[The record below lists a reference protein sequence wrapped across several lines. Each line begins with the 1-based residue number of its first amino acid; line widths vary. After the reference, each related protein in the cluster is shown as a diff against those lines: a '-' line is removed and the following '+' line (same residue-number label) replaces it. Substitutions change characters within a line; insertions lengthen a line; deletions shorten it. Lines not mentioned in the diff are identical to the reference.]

1 MSDFSDLVSHF
12 GAEAQKRLSSLV
24 SGRPEEQLRGPLEI
38 LIPGIAELCGLPAG
52 SVFLVPETP
61 MPDLAIRPDF
71 AVMRQRGTASELL
84 GFVEIKAPGKGA
96 DPRRFTNAH
105 DKKQWEKLKALP
117 NLIYTDGNEFSVWH
131 DGELQAEGSK
141 SGVVKLTGDI
151 HSAGTSLTAPP
162 ELQSAF
168 HSFLTWTPTAPRN
181 ARELALMS
189 ARLCRL
195 LRDEVIERLEAKDKK
210 FADLRADWRQILFPE
225 AKDKEF
231 ADGYAQAVVFGLLM
245 ARARGVSLADGID
258 HAASELRST
267 DSLIGTALGFLT
279 ANPETLSVSLK
290 TLTRVLDVVDWPT
303 VSKGDDDAWLYFYE
317 FFLETYDNKLRKQ
330 TGSYYT
336 PPEVV
341 QAMVRLTDE
350 ALRDPKRFGLT
361 GGLRADEVVVLDPA
375 VGTGT
380 YLLGILRHVVQ
391 RVEADLGAGAVPG
404 VIDAMAKRLIG
415 FELQFGPFVV
425 AQLRLISELVE
436 LTSRKD
442 IQPRLFITDTL
453 SDPEESRTRL
463 PSLFAPLTDS
473 YEEANRIKGQEP
485 ITVVIGNPPY
495 KEKAKG
501 RGGWVENGRQKKNKG
516 KLREAAPLDAWT
528 KDTPKEWNAGPH
540 LKHLKNLYVYFWR
553 WATWKVFGDPPVE
566 GEPPRADRKGVIC
579 FITVA
584 GFLNGPGFQKM
595 RADLR
600 RDADEIWVIDATPE
614 GHQPPV
620 NSRIFQ
626 GVQHP
631 VCIVIAARNTD
642 AGTSDPARVLFRR
655 LPAENRKDK
664 FTALSAIDLNDSG
677 WKVCPEQPRAPFL
690 PAAEGVWGSAAPL
703 GDVFLTDSSG
713 VLTGRTWVIAPD
725 PESLRKRWRLLRD
738 ETNQER
744 KEVLFHPT
752 LRDGELAD
760 RHTNKVVRD
769 GLPGHEFRNYTVA
782 ADTREVVPPVR
793 YAFRSFDRQWVIPD
807 NRVLLSARAEL
818 WDRQSTE
825 QVYLTGLSQTSP
837 KNGPALSFAS
847 AIPDQDHYHGRGG
860 RAFSLWA
867 DRAASQPN
875 VRPALLSRLTRDL
888 GVPVSAPDLMA
899 YIAAIA
905 ANAAYTAR
913 FQSDLI
919 QPGLRIPLTA
929 KAATFAEAVEI
940 GRKVIWLHTY
950 GERFVDPGASRPP
963 GPPRATSGPTMPAS
977 GAVPTDPAKFPEEL
991 RYDEVAKRLYVGEGF
1006 IENVPPEV
1014 RGYEVSGKN
1023 VIDQWFS
1030 YRRLDRTRPIIG
1042 DRRPPSPLD
1051 KIQPDS
1057 WPSIYTEDL
1066 INLLHVLT
1074 LLTELE
1080 PKQAVLLDKVCSGPL
1095 IDAEILRAQGV
1106 FDDASA
1112 ATSRPG
1118 DDRQEEMLL

>member
-1 MSDFSDLVSHF
+1 VSDFNDLVSRF
-12 GAEAQKRLSSLV
+12 GVEAQKRLSSLV
-24 SGRPEEQLRGPLEI
+24 SGNPEEQLRAPLEI
-38 LIPGIAELCGLPAG
+38 LIPGIAEICGLPAG
-52 SVFLVPETP
+52 AIFLVPETP

-71 AVMRQRGTASELL
+71 AVMRKRGKGSELL
-84 GFVEIKAPGKGA
+84 GFIEIKAPGMGA

-131 DGELQAEGSK
+131 DGELQSEGSK
-141 SGVVKLTGDI
+141 SGIVKLSADV
-151 HSAGTSLTAPP
+151 HSAGSALTAPT

-168 HSFLTWTPTAPRN
+168 QSFLTWTPTAPRN

-210 FADLRADWRQILFPE
+210 FAALRADWRQILFPE
-225 AKDKEF
+225 ADDKEF

-245 ARARGVSLADGID
+245 ARARGVSLAEGID
-258 HAASELRST
+258 HAASELRGT

-279 ANPETLSVSLK
+279 ANPDTLSVSLK
-290 TLTRVLDVVDWPT
+290 TLTRVLEVVDWAT

-317 FFLETYDNKLRKQ
+317 FFLETYDKKLRKL

-341 QAMVRLTDE
+341 QAMVRLTDD
-350 ALRDPKRFGLT
+350 ALRDPKRFNLS
-361 GGLRADEVVVLDPA
+361 GGLRADGVVVLDPA

-425 AQLRLISELVE
+425 AQLRLTSELVE
-436 LTSRKD
+436 LTKRKN
-442 IQPRLFITDTL
+442 IQPRLFVTDTL

-501 RGGWVENGRQKKNKG
+501 RGGWVEEGRPG
-516 KLREAAPLDAWT
+516 EAPLMNAWG
-528 KDTPKEWNAGPH
+528 KDTPPEWNAGPH

-553 WATWKVFGDPPVE
+553 WATWKVFGDPPAE
-566 GEPPRADRKGVIC
+566 GEAPRADRKGIVC

-626 GVQHP
+626 GVQQP
-631 VCIVIAARNTD
+631 VCIVIAARNSD
-642 AGTSDPARVLFRR
+642 AGTPDPATARFRR
-655 LPAENRKDK
+655 LPAEHRRDK
-664 FTALSAIDLNDSG
+664 FAALATIGLNDAEWEICS
-677 WKVCPEQPRAPFL
+677 EQPRAPFL
-690 PAAEGVWGSAAPL
+690 PAAEGLWQSAAPL
-703 GDVFLTDSSG
+703 EDVFLDNGSG
-713 VLTGRTWVIAPD
+713 VMAGRTWVISPD
-725 PESLRKRWRLLRD
+725 RESLTRRWDTLKAVSEAEKQAEAFFPHAGGDRTID
-738 ETNQER
+738 
-744 KEVLFHPT
+744 KESGRGLVGHQNRSQSVRVDSQRVIDPT
-752 LRDGELAD
+752 
-760 RHTNKVVRD
+760 
-769 GLPGHEFRNYTVA
+769 
-782 ADTREVVPPVR
+782 R
-793 YAFRSFDRQWVIPD
+793 YAARSFDRQWVIPD
-807 NRVLLSARAEL
+807 NRLLNRPNPGL
-818 WDRQSTE
+818 WEIHSQN
-825 QVYLTGLSQTSP
+825 QIYLTALHRSSPRSGPGLT
-837 KNGPALSFAS
+837 LTDL
-847 AIPDQDHYHGRGG
+847 IPDLDHYKGSFGG
-860 RAFSLWA
+860 RVFPLWT
-867 DRAASQPN
+867 DRGATHTN
-875 VRPALLSRLTRDL
+875 IRPALLNRLTRDL
-888 GVPVSAPDLMA
+888 GAPVAAPDLLA
-899 YIAAIA
+899 YIAAVA
-905 ANAAYTAR
+905 ANPAYTAR
-913 FQSDLI
+913 FQSDLV
-919 QPGLRIPLTA
+919 QPGLRIPFTA
-929 KAATFAEAVEI
+929 KATTFAEAVEI

-950 GERFVDPGASRPP
+950 GERFVDPSAGRPS
-963 GPPRATSGPTMPAS
+963 GPPRAPAGPTMPAA
-977 GAVPTDPAKFPEEL
+977 GAIPTDPAKFPNDL
-991 RYDEVAKRLYVGEGF
+991 RYDETAQRLHVGEGF
-1006 IENVPPEV
+1006 VENVSPEV
-1014 RGYEVSGKN
+1014 RAYDVSGKN

-1030 YRRLDRTRPIIG
+1030 YRRLDRSRPMIG

-1051 KIQPDS
+1051 RVQPDS
-1057 WPSIYTEDL
+1057 WPSTYTEDL
-1066 INLLHVLT
+1066 LNLLHVLT
-1074 LLTELE
+1074 LLTQLE
-1080 PKQAVLLDKVCSGPL
+1080 PEQATLLEKVCSGPL

-1118 DDRQEEMLL
+1118 DGRQDEMVF